1 MLVAPRGRETH
12 PGPWES
18 CNIQSY
24 KMQHLSFLR
33 CLHNQIE
40 IKTASSFLDKN
51 YTLYWMLYWKH
62 RPAVGKISRNPAV
75 CWQPLFFPS
84 SVAEARYV
92 TELLHLV
99 LPHSLVT
106 LQPTLHL
113 HSPDNGHGATGPPP
127 PPGLHLSRGCLVC
140 PVRCGEERSVQVV
153 TGMSSLWAACAQC
166 DPPTRLSSDWA
177 WSPAGPAQVLL
188 CYSPPNQSLQSPPDT
203 AHCPP
208 STAQPGV

>member
-1 MLVAPRGRETH
+1 MVWVVECLDTVTPCLVIYFICWLHLSFWFLETKNPPDEMLVAPRGRETH

-153 TGMSSLWAACAQC
+153 MEC
-166 DPPTRLSSDWA
+166 
-177 WSPAGPAQVLL
+177 PAL
-188 CYSPPNQSLQSPPDT
+188 
-203 AHCPP
+203 
-208 STAQPGV
+208 

>member
-1 MLVAPRGRETH
+1 M
-12 PGPWES
+12 
-18 CNIQSY
+18 
-24 KMQHLSFLR
+24 
-33 CLHNQIE
+33 
-40 IKTASSFLDKN
+40 
-51 YTLYWMLYWKH
+51 
-62 RPAVGKISRNPAV
+62 GKISRNPAV

-153 TGMSSLWAACAQC
+153 MECPACGPPVPSVIHPRDCLMTG
-166 DPPTRLSSDWA
+166 P
-177 WSPAGPAQVLL
+177 GPLL
-188 CYSPPNQSLQSPPDT
+188 GQHRCYSPPNQSLQSPPDT

>member
-1 MLVAPRGRETH
+1 MISFR
-12 PGPWES
+12 
-18 CNIQSY
+18 
-24 KMQHLSFLR
+24 LSLIFFL
-33 CLHNQIE
+33 LEMVQ
-40 IKTASSFLDKN
+40 
-51 YTLYWMLYWKH
+51 
-62 RPAVGKISRNPAV
+62 G
-75 CWQPLFFPS
+75 WQPLFFPS

-153 TGMSSLWAACAQC
+153 TGMSSLWAGGAQC
-166 DPPTRLSSDWA
+166 DPPTRLSYDWA
-177 WSPAGPAQVLL
+177 WSPTEKSTGVTPVQTSSSWTTPTTGPSQ
-188 CYSPPNQSLQSPPDT
+188 
-203 AHCPP
+203 P
-208 STAQPGV
+208 SSALA

>member
-1 MLVAPRGRETH
+1 MVWVVECLDTVTPCLVIYFICWLHLSFWFLETKNPPDEMLVAPRGRETH

-106 LQPTLHL
+106 LQPYFPKYSILFAVISQLVKKLQQWSLYEVIEYILPIVLNTKR
-113 HSPDNGHGATGPPP
+113 P
-127 PPGLHLSRGCLVC
+127 LS
-140 PVRCGEERSVQVV
+140 
-153 TGMSSLWAACAQC
+153 
-166 DPPTRLSSDWA
+166 DI
-177 WSPAGPAQVLL
+177 
-188 CYSPPNQSLQSPPDT
+188 
-203 AHCPP
+203 
-208 STAQPGV
+208 